1 MFAPL
6 AARPKASRMSTSR
19 RAGRDA
25 AEASPPSSALG
36 NQAMLRLVAE
46 RERGGPSTPVPP
58 RQLVIGRTDDPLERD
73 ADRLAGEALA
83 THSGAE
89 ASGGASRSGPQ
100 RPDGAPV
107 PASVGQ
113 VLAGSGTPLEPALR
127 RDMERRFGEDFSAV
141 RIHSG
146 AAAAGSADEV
156 RASAYT
162 VGNDIVFAAGQSPG
176 DRRLLAHELAH
187 VAQGPG
193 SASSPV
199 LRRQP
204 RAGAADPPPKYPQW
218 TPADSVRELQRLNG
232 DDWKITLD
240 GRTSA
245 ESVEDLIWRLKFSS
259 GPFIPSGVTIN
270 FDVAMIDPI
279 ERGWF
284 TISGLRYYHLEYMEP
299 TIARLFE
306 ERGLVDESVDG
317 PELVKVRDAFRR
329 HNDDLGEWVHSA
341 IHVALKR
348 ATSGNPDLMIAYYRY
363 YSSHDLESEEMSGLG
378 TTASGDTEINTRVL
392 HLDPTSHATSDR
404 LKLLG
409 GTLIHE
415 FAHGPHGP
423 KDHMVAQLPKEAKAY
438 AIELLLAERM
448 GDSDRADDIGKQ
460 WFKNDSMIRRTGSDE
475 IFNRTYW
482 IISELYKIIDSKG
495 GAEAAAARR
504 MSVEFISRNE
514 ADYGAELNAFI
525 AALDRR

>member
-6 AARPKASRMSTSR
+6 AARPKASRRSTSR
-19 RAGRDA
+19 HNGPGA
-25 AEASPPSSALG
+25 AEISPPSSALG
-36 NQAMLRLVAE
+36 NQAMLRLAAE
-46 RERGGPSTPVPP
+46 RERGGPSMPVPP

-83 THSGAE
+83 TRSGAD
-89 ASGGASRSGPQ
+89 AGGGAPRAGPQ
-100 RPDGAPV
+100 RPDGVPA

-113 VLAGSGTPLEPALR
+113 VLAGSGAPLEPGLR
-127 RDMERRFGEDFSAV
+127 LDMERRFGADFSAV
-141 RIHSG
+141 RVHSG
-146 AAAAGSADEV
+146 AAAAGSAEEV

-162 VGNDIVFAAGQSPG
+162 VGNDIVFAAGRSPG
-176 DRRLLAHELAH
+176 DRALLAHELAH

-204 RAGAADPPPKYPQW
+204 RPGATDPPPKYPQW
-218 TPADSVRELQRLNG
+218 TPADSVRALERLKG

-245 ESVEDLIWRLKFSS
+245 ESAEDLIWRLKFSS

-270 FDVAMIDPI
+270 FDVAIIDPI

-306 ERGLVDESVDG
+306 ERGLVDELVDG

-378 TTASGDTEINTRVL
+378 TTASGDTEINTSVL

-415 FAHGPHGP
+415 FVHGPHGP
-423 KDHMVAQLPKEAKAY
+423 KEHAVAALPKEAKAY
-438 AIELLLAERM
+438 AIELFFVERM
-448 GDSDRADDIGKQ
+448 GDEKRADDIGKM
-460 WFKNDSMIRRTGSDE
+460 WFKNDFMILRTGSDK
-475 IFNRTYW
+475 IFNHTYW
-482 IISELYKIIDSKG
+482 VLSELYKIIDSKG
-495 GAEAAAARR
+495 GAEGAAARR
-504 MSVEFISRNE
+504 MSVDFISRNE
-514 ADYGAELNAFI
+514 ADYGAALKAFI
-525 AALDRR
+525 AALERQ